1 MRTTMKMSRS
11 LNGVIKN
18 NSVVS
23 KQVTSINNLDEAI
36 WIGIKRYLH

>member
-1 MRTTMKMSRS
+1 MKSTLKMSRS

-23 KQVTSINNLDEAI
+23 RQITSNNNLDNAI